1 LLYRAESITIK
12 EDRETGLVNVEGVVK
27 EIVASPGEMMRL
39 LERGGMHRTTKQ
51 TNMNDMS
58 SRSHAIF
65 TMYIDS

>member
-1 LLYRAESITIK
+1 LLYRAEIITIK